1 MKHDI
6 LQLRMRTLTYLI
18 LTYLDKYYATYGYQP
33 RFDLVAERGCHTGNH
48 RLRLGANT
56 PQRYRVVTIRNA
68 LCPALTTDPAPYFQ
82 DFAGYPSWPYLWPYS
97 ALFFA

>member
-6 LQLRMRTLTYLI
+6 LQLRMRTSTYLI
-18 LTYLDKYYATYGYQP
+18 LTYLEKHYATYGYHP

-68 LCPALTTDPAPYFQ
+68 LHLPLTNDPALHFQ
-82 DFAGYPSWPYLWPYS
+82 DFAG
-97 ALFFA
+97 